1 MLERFRQYIDRRQ
14 LIALGDRILAGVSGG
29 IDSMTLLD
37 LLRQSCPG
45 RIAAAHVHFG
55 LRGAEAD
62 GDRQLV
68 EAYCE
73 EHAIP
78 FHTVRFDTEAE
89 AKARGES
96 IQMAARRLRYEW
108 FETLCDSHGYDRIA
122 IAHHADDSAETFF
135 INLLRGTGLRGL
147 TGIADRRGRIIRPLL
162 FARRDE
168 VTAYA
173 AAHGVPYRED
183 STNATLKY
191 LRNRLRH
198 DILPRLDSASNNRF
212 ARTMEE
218 NLVRLQ
224 ATQQFIDLQIARLR
238 DRAFAGPEEIDLDA
252 LDETCF
258 GFELYELLRPFGF
271 APEAAEEIAAL
282 WQRAEEG
289 IDALGKAV
297 RGGKMDGAARP
308 AEDSAGSARGRAVPR
323 RVDRGG
329 RPAGGVALAGGA
341 AGESGDAARDGLPD
355 GGCAEISAP
364 PARLAGGRLVHPA
377 RDGGTE
383 KGERLSDRR
392 QGAGGGEGA
401 AGGAALGRDDRLVSG
416 PPNRR
421 PLQGKTGRAPFR
433 ADHAVIPRGG
443 SFIKKIAYRHP
454 K

>member
-289 IDALGKAV
+289 IETTLSGKRFEAEKWTARIDRRRILLAPRVVEPFREEWIEADDPRVEWLSLEELPESLATPPETAYLTADALKFPLRLRGWQEGDWFIPLGMAGQKKVSDFLIDAKVPVAEKA
-297 RGGKMDGAARP
+297 RQ
-308 AEDSAGSARGRAVPR
+308 
-323 RVDRGG
+323 
-329 RPAGGVALAGGA
+329 GVLLSGETIVWLAG
-341 AGESGDAARDGLPD
+341 
-355 GGCAEISAP
+355 
-364 PARLAGGRLVHPA
+364 
-377 RDGGTE
+377 
-383 KGERLSDRR
+383 RR
-392 QGAGGGEGA
+392 I
-401 AGGAALGRDDRLVSG
+401 DDRYKVRQDGHRFVRITL
-416 PPNRR
+416 
-421 PLQGKTGRAPFR
+421 
-433 ADHAVIPRGG
+433 
-443 SFIKKIAYRHP
+443 
-454 K
+454 

>member
-1 MLERFRQYIDRRQ
+1 MLERLQTYIDRRH
-14 LIALGDRILAGVSGG
+14 LVAPAERILTGVSGG

-37 LLRQSCPG
+37 LLRQAYPG
-45 RIAAAHVHFG
+45 RIAAAHVNFG
-55 LRGAEAD
+55 LRGAESD
-62 GDRQLV
+62 GDQQLV

-78 FHTVRFDTEAE
+78 LHTVRFDTEAE
-89 AKARGES
+89 ARTSGES

-238 DRAFAGPEEIDLDA
+238 DRAFAGPEEIDLNA

-289 IDALGKAV
+289 IETTLSGKRFEAEKWTARLDRRRILLAPRVIEPFREEWIEADDPRVEWLSLEELPESLATPPETAYLTADALKFPLRLRGWQEGDWFIPLGMAGQKKVSDFLIDAKVPVAEKA
-297 RGGKMDGAARP
+297 RQ
-308 AEDSAGSARGRAVPR
+308 
-323 RVDRGG
+323 
-329 RPAGGVALAGGA
+329 GVLLSGETIVWLAG
-341 AGESGDAARDGLPD
+341 
-355 GGCAEISAP
+355 
-364 PARLAGGRLVHPA
+364 
-377 RDGGTE
+377 
-383 KGERLSDRR
+383 RR
-392 QGAGGGEGA
+392 I
-401 AGGAALGRDDRLVSG
+401 DDRYKVRQDGHRFVRITL
-416 PPNRR
+416 
-421 PLQGKTGRAPFR
+421 
-433 ADHAVIPRGG
+433 
-443 SFIKKIAYRHP
+443 
-454 K
+454 